1 MPGARHCPA
10 SQRSPSCDENQAAMA
25 HVGCGVLWIQVCE
38 TWFPE
43 SGLKLRCRPWLVR
56 LLSNDSPDG
65 SFRENCKDK
74 LADWVAAWLREE
86 TCEFEPVVREVLHIS
101 VLAFPILD
109 DTESCRPEHL
119 HLPVV
124 SV

>member
-38 TWFPE
+38 KWFPE

-56 LLSNDSPDG
+56 LLSNDSPRRLISRELQGQTGRLDG
-65 SFRENCKDK
+65 CMAAGRNMRMSFGC
-74 LADWVAAWLREE
+74 LRRLLDGFLQQLGFNSNNL
-86 TCEFEPVVREVLHIS
+86 TAPKANPEP
-101 VLAFPILD
+101 FM
-109 DTESCRPEHL
+109 
-119 HLPVV
+119 
-124 SV
+124 